1 MKKTQLLKSRNSW
14 REKAKAGTLE
24 KRKLGRKLKNLTLKN
39 AKLESLLREAL
50 ADSERQRLSLETSIS
65 PVIHLKI
72 EIRIVCLMLF
82 VLGKIPVNAV
92 TRVMH
97 FLTSGKFLNFSWVPN
112 PSSIVNWIGR
122 AGLGLLENVGTC
134 SEPWIAIIDA
144 SIAFGQAKAMVVL
157 RVPLAVLK
165 DGCAPTLAN
174 AQCIALSIKTTWTG
188 EDVCAL
194 LAQTFQKTGLP
205 AAILKDGGTDL
216 AKGVGLL
223 QNTFPS
229 LAVIQDL
236 GHVIANA
243 LKAKYGSKSDFERL
257 LDIANS
263 GRKNSF
269 SLSFRR
275 FDHLKSEPKA
285 AFKTSQNS
293 LRGLEK
299 CKS

>member
-1 MKKTQLLKSRNSW
+1 
-14 REKAKAGTLE
+14 
-24 KRKLGRKLKNLTLKN
+24 
-39 AKLESLLREAL
+39 
-50 ADSERQRLSLETSIS
+50 
-65 PVIHLKI
+65 
-72 EIRIVCLMLF
+72 
-82 VLGKIPVNAV
+82 
-92 TRVMH
+92 
-97 FLTSGKFLNFSWVPN
+97 
-112 PSSIVNWIGR
+112 
-122 AGLGLLENVGTC
+122 
-134 SEPWIAIIDA
+134 
-144 SIAFGQAKAMVVL
+144 MVVL

-263 GRKNSF
+263 GRKKLF
-269 SLSFRR
+269 LTVLSA
-275 FDHLKSEPKA
+275 L
-285 AFKTSQNS
+285 
-293 LRGLEK
+293 
-299 CKS
+299 